1 MKDPYKLNNL
11 SPTIYQS
18 QKTKWHQSHILI
30 AHKKKKKKNYQSQ
43 KIKWHQSY
51 ILIALVCKFF
61 VKTMGKLHFIP

>member
-1 MKDPYKLNNL
+1 MLHDRSLQTNNP

-18 QKTKWHQSHILI
+18 QKNKMAPITYTYRT
-30 AHKKKKKKNYQSQ
+30 KKKKKYQSQ

-61 VKTMGKLHFIP
+61 VKTMGKLHFIS